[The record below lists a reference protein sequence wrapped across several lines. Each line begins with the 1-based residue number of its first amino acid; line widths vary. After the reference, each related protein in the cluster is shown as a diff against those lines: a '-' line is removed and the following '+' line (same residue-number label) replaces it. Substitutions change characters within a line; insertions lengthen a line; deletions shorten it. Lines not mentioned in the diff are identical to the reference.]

1 MQIPLRVTFRDMGPS
16 TAVNQRIRDK
26 FAALE
31 TFCEDVTACHVV
43 VEECHRQHQQ
53 GRLFHVRIDLV
64 VPGTVLIVDR
74 EPHAHHAHEDV
85 YVAIRDAFDAA
96 RRQLE
101 DWVRER
107 RGDHRGPQARQ
118 R

>member
-1 MQIPLRVTFRDMGPS
+1 MQAPLRVTFRDMAPS
-16 TAVNQRIRDK
+16 SVVQERIHEK
-26 FAALE
+26 AAALE
-31 TFCEDVTACHVV
+31 QFCEDITACHVV
-43 VEECHRQHQQ
+43 VEEHHRHHHQ
-53 GRLFHVRIDLV
+53 GRLFHVRIDLS
-64 VPGTVLIVDR
+64 VPGTILVVNR
-74 EPHAHHAHEDV
+74 EPHAHQAHQDV

-107 RGDHRGPQARQ
+107 RAEHRGAQARQ

>member
-1 MQIPLRVTFRDMGPS
+1 MQVPLQVTFRDMERS
-16 TAVNQRIRDK
+16 EAVNQRIQER
-26 FAALE
+26 AAELE
-31 TFCEDVTACHVV
+31 QFCDDITACHVV
-43 VEECHRQHQQ
+43 VEEHHRHHHQ
-53 GRLFHVRIDLV
+53 GRLFHVRIDLT
-64 VPGTVLIVDR
+64 VPGTVLVVNR
-74 EPHAHHAHEDV
+74 EPHENHTHEDV

-107 RGDHRGPQARQ
+107 RGDHRGAQDRS